1 MSGLGV
7 GQLWA
12 QPNAASPQ
20 LAEAIARLAYLTPD
34 EQFVSFGRGNPPPCD
49 LPLEKRRAVGLA
61 RETWQLEVVPDSDGD
76 TKLDHPLSRP
86 LGTALN
92 WEGLMQLAEKHA
104 VRFLHVMSCTNAHA
118 PLGMGLWEGVPLREV
133 IWLTRPTANVRRV
146 FYYGYPQAGC
156 RPTRSGSTRPR
167 AIHEHGRCATL
178 SSIGPL
184 C

>member
-1 MSGLGV
+1 
-7 GQLWA
+7 
-12 QPNAASPQ
+12 
-20 LAEAIARLAYLTPD
+20 
-34 EQFVSFGRGNPPPCD
+34 
-49 LPLEKRRAVGLA
+49 
-61 RETWQLEVVPDSDGD
+61 
-76 TKLDHPLSRP
+76 
-86 LGTALN
+86 
-92 WEGLMQLAEKHA
+92 MQLAEKHA